1 MSTNS
6 LLRARR
12 ALARRALARPAPCR
26 RAGAGLRAGAWFGA
40 ASFGVGA
47 RLASALGLLA
57 CLAGG
62 LSGCWQPAAPAVRDA
77 PPPAQALRVTRGE
90 LSERV
95 LLTGELDTV
104 ASENLA
110 VPRVPQWNIAL
121 RWLAADGSMVKAGEA
136 VAELDNTNFA
146 ADLAD
151 KKLAAARSA
160 SDLAHQIAQDA
171 ILEADKAFAL
181 ETARTELDK
190 ARLSAAVDRDAY
202 PLREYQEK
210 QVARERAQVAFAKA
224 EDELAAHKKSA
235 ALEAQIRR
243 IALEKSQ
250 REIEGAEKA
259 VRELVLRAPSDG
271 LVVVST
277 HPWFQRKIASG
288 DNVWV
293 GLPILRLP
301 DLSTMHVNAW
311 LSDVD
316 DGRIAVGAR
325 AVSYLDAYP
334 ELEFPGTITEIS
346 PVAREPS
353 RDSWRRSFLVT
364 VALDRV
370 DLERMRPGMSVRV
383 EVSAR
388 RTPAALLAPR
398 VSVDS
403 TVSPSRLELA
413 HGSVEV
419 DLLACNQQSCAFQL
433 HPPVGGGSALAAPVQ
448 EGTLLRA
455 LGGSGS

>member
-1 MSTNS
+1 MRRSWF
-6 LLRARR
+6 AR
-12 ALARRALARPAPCR
+12 
-26 RAGAGLRAGAWFGA
+26 
-40 ASFGVGA
+40 VGA
-47 RLASALGLLA
+47 VLLA
-57 CLAGG
+57 CLAAAAQ
-62 LSGCWQPAAPAVRDA
+62 GCWHPEASDVRDA
-77 PPPAQALRVTRGE
+77 PAAQALRVTRGE
-90 LSERV
+90 LKERV

-104 ASENLA
+104 ASQSLV

-121 RWLAADGSMVKAGEA
+121 RWLASDGSMVKAGDA

-146 ADLAD
+146 TDLAD

-171 ILEADKAFAL
+171 ILEGDKAFAL
-181 ETARTELDK
+181 EGARTALDK

-210 QVARERAQVAFAKA
+210 QVARERAQVAFEKA
-224 EDELAAHKKSA
+224 EDELAAHRKSA
-235 ALEAQIRR
+235 ALEAQIRG

-250 REIEGAEKA
+250 REIAASEQAI
-259 VRELVLRAPSDG
+259 RELVLRAPSDG

-277 HPWFQRKIASG
+277 HPWFQRKLENG

-293 GLPILRLP
+293 GLSILRLP

-316 DGRIAVGAR
+316 DGRIAVGNR
-325 AVSYLDAYP
+325 AISYLDAYP

-383 EVSAR
+383 EVSAQR
-388 RTPAALLAPR
+388 APAALLAPR
-398 VSVDS
+398 ASVDS
-403 TVSPSRLELA
+403 AVTPPQLA
-413 HGSVEV
+413 LVNGSVEV
-419 DLLACNQQSCAFQL
+419 NLLACNQQSCAFEL
-433 HPPVGGGSALAAPVQ
+433 RPGAGGAAVGPRVE

>member
-1 MSTNS
+1 MRSS
-6 LLRARR
+6 K
-12 ALARRALARPAPCR
+12 LARACALSRPA
-26 RAGAGLRAGAWFGA
+26 LWLGA
-40 ASFGVGA
+40 A
-47 RLASALGLLA
+47 ALL
-57 CLAGG
+57 CGG
-62 LSGCWQPAAPAVRDA
+62 LGCWQPEMADARDRPPA
-77 PPPAQALRVTRGE
+77 AQALRVTRGE
-90 LSERV
+90 LLERV

-121 RWLAADGSMVKAGEA
+121 RWLASDGSMVKAGDA

-160 SDLAHQIAQDA
+160 SELAHQVAQDA

-190 ARLSAAVDRDAY
+190 ARLSAAVERDAY

-210 QVARERAQVAFAKA
+210 QVARERAQVAFEKA
-224 EDELAAHKKSA
+224 EDELSAHRKSA
-235 ALEAQIRR
+235 ALEAQIRG

-316 DGRIAVGAR
+316 DGRVAVGSR
-325 AVSYLDAYP
+325 ATSYLDAYP
-334 ELEFPGTITEIS
+334 EQGFPGTITEIS

-383 EVSAR
+383 EISAQ
-388 RTPAALLAPR
+388 RTPTALLAPR

-403 TVSPSRLELA
+403 TSTPPRLELE

-419 DLLACNQQSCAFQL
+419 NLLACNQQSCAFELQ
-433 HPPVGGGSALAAPVQ
+433 PPAGGSALVPTVQ

>member
-1 MSTNS
+1 M
-6 LLRARR
+6 RASGF
-12 ALARRALARPAPCR
+12 AR
-26 RAGAGLRAGAWFGA
+26 
-40 ASFGVGA
+40 VG
-47 RLASALGLLA
+47 SVVLA
-57 CLAGG
+57 CLAAAAQ
-62 LSGCWQPAAPAVRDA
+62 GCWHPEASDVRDG
-77 PPPAQALRVTRGE
+77 PSPAQALRVTRGE
-90 LSERV
+90 LKERV

-104 ASENLA
+104 ASQSLV

-121 RWLAADGSMVKAGEA
+121 RWLASDGSMVKAGDA

-146 ADLAD
+146 TDLAD
-151 KKLAAARSA
+151 RKLAAARSA

-171 ILEADKAFAL
+171 ILEADKAFVL
-181 ETARTELDK
+181 EGARTALDK

-210 QVARERAQVAFAKA
+210 QVARERAQVAFEKA
-224 EDELAAHKKSA
+224 EDELAAHRKSA
-235 ALEAQIRR
+235 ALEAQIRG

-250 REIEGAEKA
+250 REIAASEQAI
-259 VRELVLRAPSDG
+259 RELVLRAPSDG

-277 HPWFQRKIASG
+277 HPWFQRKVETG

-293 GLPILRLP
+293 GLSILRLP

-316 DGRIAVGAR
+316 DGRIAVGNR
-325 AVSYLDAYP
+325 ATSYLDAYP

-383 EVSAR
+383 EVSAQR
-388 RTPAALLAPR
+388 APAALLAPR

-403 TVSPSRLELA
+403 AVTPARLELA

-419 DLLACNQQSCAFQL
+419 NLLACNQQSCAFEL
-433 HPPVGGGSALAAPVQ
+433 RPAAGVGALGPRVE

-455 LGGSGS
+455 LGGPGS